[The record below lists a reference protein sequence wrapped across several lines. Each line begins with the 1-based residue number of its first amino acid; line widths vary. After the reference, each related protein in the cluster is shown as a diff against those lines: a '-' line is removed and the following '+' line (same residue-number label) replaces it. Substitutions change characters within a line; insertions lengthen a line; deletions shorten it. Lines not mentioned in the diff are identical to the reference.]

1 MIEIYFDGL
10 CEPVNPGGM
19 VTFGFVIIQDET
31 QIAEGSGLVGS
42 GEGMTNNVAEYEAIL
57 SAIVKFK
64 ELGLNESLIIKGDSK
79 LVINQSS
86 GKWKIKSETAKKYV
100 PLIKEALEGYDYQF
114 EWISRDKNTRADE
127 LTRKSYFVNGGEEG
141 ERIENESE

>member
-1 MIEIYFDGL
+1 MTEIYFDGL
-10 CEPVNPGGM
+10 CEPINPEGM
-19 VTFGFVIIQDET
+19 ATFGLVIIQDET

-57 SAIVKFK
+57 NAIVKFK

-114 EWISRDKNTRADE
+114 EWISRDQNNRADE
-127 LTRKSYFVNGGEEG
+127 LTRKAYFENGGEEG
-141 ERIENESE
+141 ERIKNAN

>member
-1 MIEIYFDGL
+1 MIEILFDGL

-19 VTFGFVIIQDET
+19 ATFGFVIIQDET

-86 GKWKIKSETAKKYV
+86 GKWKIKSET
-100 PLIKEALEGYDYQF
+100 
-114 EWISRDKNTRADE
+114 TRNS
-127 LTRKSYFVNGGEEG
+127 KSLLFAITAYHYN
-141 ERIENESE
+141 